1 MSLRKNNA
9 NSDTISDAFNYDLF
23 VKKYVAGLDRI
34 NLKTQLQIANQKIES
49 FAQQVDELKRANI
62 ELNEKLASV
71 NTEEVKVRKKK
82 A

>member
-1 MSLRKNNA
+1 MDENYVRTLINNLNA
-9 NSDTISDAFNYDLF
+9 ELQTFT
-23 VKKYVAGLDRI
+23 LDRI

-62 ELNEKLASV
+62 ELNKKLASV

>member
-1 MSLRKNNA
+1 MDENYVRTLINNLNA
-9 NSDTISDAFNYDLF
+9 ELQTFT
-23 VKKYVAGLDRI
+23 LDRI

-62 ELNEKLASV
+62 ELNEQFASV

>member
-1 MSLRKNNA
+1 MDENYVRTLINNLNA
-9 NSDTISDAFNYDLF
+9 ELQTFT
-23 VKKYVAGLDRI
+23 LDRI

>member
-1 MSLRKNNA
+1 MDENYVRTLINNLNA
-9 NSDTISDAFNYDLF
+9 ELQTIT
-23 VKKYVAGLDRI
+23 LDRI

>member
-1 MSLRKNNA
+1 MDENYVRTLINNLNA
-9 NSDTISDAFNYDLF
+9 ELQTFT
-23 VKKYVAGLDRI
+23 LDRI

-82 A
+82 ASHLI

>member
-1 MSLRKNNA
+1 MDENYVRTLINNLNA
-9 NSDTISDAFNYDLF
+9 ELQTFT
-23 VKKYVAGLDRI
+23 LDRI
-34 NLKTQLQIANQKIES
+34 NLKTQLQIANQTIES

>member
-1 MSLRKNNA
+1 MDENYVRTLINNLNA
-9 NSDTISDAFNYDLF
+9 ELQTFT
-23 VKKYVAGLDRI
+23 LDRI

-82 A
+82 T

>member
-1 MSLRKNNA
+1 MDENYVRALINNLNA
-9 NSDTISDAFNYDLF
+9 ELQTFT
-23 VKKYVAGLDRI
+23 LDRI

>member
-1 MSLRKNNA
+1 MDENYVRTLINNLNA
-9 NSDTISDAFNYDLF
+9 ELQTFT
-23 VKKYVAGLDRI
+23 LDRI

-49 FAQQVDELKRANI
+49 FAQQVDELKKANI